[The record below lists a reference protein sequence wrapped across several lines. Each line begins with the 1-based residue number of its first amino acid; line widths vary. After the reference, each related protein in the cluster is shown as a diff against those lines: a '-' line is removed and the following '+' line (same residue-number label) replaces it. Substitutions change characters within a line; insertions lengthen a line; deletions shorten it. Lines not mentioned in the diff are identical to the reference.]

1 MRVLTHDGRRVDPAT
16 IDWKQYP
23 QKPFPYLLRQNP
35 GPGNALGRIKFMF
48 PNKHLVYLHDTPSRN
63 LFERDQRAFS
73 SGCIRVQRP
82 FELAELLL
90 DDPQWTQARIEDLV
104 ASKQTTRINL
114 SDPVAVVLMYW
125 TVSTADDGGLV
136 FKTDVYDRDAA
147 VLAGLNEPF
156 SFRSAPILRKR
167 AEQ

>member
-1 MRVLTHDGRRVDPAT
+1 
-16 IDWKQYP
+16 
-23 QKPFPYLLRQNP
+23 
-35 GPGNALGRIKFMF
+35 
-48 PNKHLVYLHDTPSRN
+48 
-63 LFERDQRAFS
+63 
-73 SGCIRVQRP
+73 
-82 FELAELLL
+82 
-90 DDPQWTQARIEDLV
+90 
-104 ASKQTTRINL
+104 
-114 SDPVAVVLMYW
+114 MYW